1 MPLSLFHPIVQSWFR
16 DHVGLPT
23 DAQQQAWPAISSGKH
38 MLVVAPT
45 GSGKTLAAF
54 LWALDGLLT
63 GRIPGGACRILYVSP
78 LRALNN
84 DVQRNL
90 LAPLAALRNA
100 FSLAGQA
107 AADVRVMTRSGDT
120 PADERQRMARRPPEI
135 LITTPESLNILLTS
149 QRGRAALSGIRTVIL
164 DEVHAV
170 IGSKRGVHL
179 ITAIDRLVPLCGEV
193 QRVALS
199 ATVHPLERVA
209 AWVGGYENL
218 GDGPEGPYR
227 PRDVIVVRSTVAKQY
242 AVRVAFP
249 SAKASSAVGAAG
261 EEPENVWPH
270 VTREIVGALERNRST
285 LVFANSKRMVEKLTR
300 FVNETGAERVHAHH
314 GALSR
319 ETRAVV
325 EQRLKDGST
334 RGIIATN
341 SLELGI
347 DIGMLDEVLLVQTP
361 PSVASAV
368 QRIGRAGHG
377 VGDVSR
383 ATFLPLI
390 GRDVLDAAV
399 MARAVLEGAI
409 EPVKPVQGALD
420 VLAQVILSMTSAE
433 AWTPDALH
441 AFLRTSAPYHALSR
455 RQLDLVLDML
465 TGRYAHARIRE
476 LRPLLSHDR
485 VAGTLR
491 ARRGSELLVYL
502 SGGTIPDRGYF
513 RLRHA
518 DSMALIGE
526 LDEEFVWE
534 RSVGDTFTLG
544 VQSWRVE
551 RITHNDVLVRPV
563 KRGAAMA
570 PFWRGESRDRSFE
583 LSQTIAT
590 FLERADTRLEDPVFW
605 QELRTLH
612 HLGDDGVAALVRL
625 LTQQKRATAGML
637 PHRHRVIVE
646 HAVDPSAQGA
656 RGMVIVHSL
665 WGGAVHRP
673 LTMALQAAWERE
685 RGVAPDATH
694 DDACIVFDTTDPVRA
709 EELFSLVSPE
719 TVEDLLRSRL
729 ERTGYFGARFRE
741 AAGRALLLPRAG
753 FRHRNPLWLSRAK
766 GKKLLA
772 AVSAFEDFPLVVE
785 AWRECLH
792 DAFDLPA
799 LRNVL
804 EEVRR
809 GEIELHT
816 ITTSAPSPFARSV
829 TWQQTNQL
837 MYEDDTPE
845 TAGTRLRGSLIQEIL
860 HTSHLRP
867 RVPADLAAR
876 LQRKLQRTEEG
887 WSPRSEPD
895 LLDWIVERLVLPEH
909 EWESLREAVMRDHA
923 LDLDDLVTGLG
934 NKVVR
939 VHVGANPSFL
949 TAAESIPRWRF
960 ATGGKPLTITK
971 PASQGEPCAPAQ
983 VRRTAADKETEDSLS
998 DLLADLLR
1006 FHGPVSWSDVF
1017 APLGIAPDDARD
1029 ALEALVETQKVVLDR
1044 ITEGAADEQVCDAEN
1059 LERLLR
1065 TMRTGARP
1073 AFEAQPVT
1081 RIPGFLA
1088 SWQRVGARKRG
1099 VEGLQE
1105 ALDRLLGLPLA
1116 PELWETEVLP
1126 ARVDGYYTAW
1136 LDALFAETPI
1146 AWLGSSDRKVALV
1159 LAPDR
1164 ELFAHDTGPSAKERG
1179 ALDALFPHPAGRF
1192 TLDQM
1197 QSHTK
1202 ESTLGLTQKLWSLA
1216 WKGRVTTDGFL
1227 AVRRGVETKF
1237 GQGVGTAEQ
1246 GEPQGGSRRS
1256 KLGRW
1261 AAKQSSPGSWYRWP
1275 DLSVP
1280 GNALEQDEVDRDRVR
1295 VLLDRWGVL
1304 FRQLLDREAGP
1315 LRWGRVF
1322 RTLRVMELSGE
1333 VVSGQFFEGVEGA
1346 QFASPAALQTL
1357 RLPTDTDRLVWVSAA
1372 DPASACGLGLAGLGG
1387 LPRRVAGNHL
1397 ALQGDR
1403 VVVVSEGR
1411 GKRLTIHLQ
1420 PDDAALP
1427 LCLGFLSN
1435 LIGRQVQPARCIT
1448 VETINGE
1455 PASRSAYRPVLEG
1468 MFHAVRDRGM
1478 MKLMRRY

>member
-1 MPLSLFHPIVQSWFR
+1 MPLTLFHPIVQSWFR
-16 DHVGLPT
+16 DHVGRPT
-23 DAQQQAWPAISSGKH
+23 DAQGQAWPAISSGRH
-38 MLVVAPT
+38 VLVVAPT

-90 LAPLAALRNA
+90 LAPLASLRDA
-100 FSLAGQA
+100 FALAGQA

-149 QRGRAALSGIRTVIL
+149 PRGRAALSGIRTVVL

-179 ITAIDRLVPLCGEV
+179 VTAIDRLVPLCGEV

-199 ATVHPLERVA
+199 ATVHPVERVA
-209 AWVGGYENL
+209 VWVGGYENL

-227 PRDVIVVRSTVAKQY
+227 PREVAVVRSAVAKHY

-249 SAKASSAVGAAG
+249 AAKASSSFGDEADT
-261 EEPENVWPH
+261 VWPH
-270 VTREIVGALERNRST
+270 VTSEIVGALERNRST

-300 FVNETGAERVHAHH
+300 FVNDTGSDRVHAHH

-347 DIGMLDEVLLVQTP
+347 DIGTLDEVLLVQTP

-399 MARAVLEGAI
+399 MARAVIDGAI
-409 EPVKPVQGALD
+409 EPVQPIQGALD
-420 VLAQVILSMTSAE
+420 VLAQIILSMTSAE
-433 AWTPDALH
+433 PWTPDALH

-455 RQLDLVLDML
+455 CQLDRVLDML
-465 TGRYAHARIRE
+465 TGRYAHARVRE

-485 VAGTLR
+485 VTGTLR
-491 ARRGSELLVYL
+491 ARRGSDLLVYM

-518 DSMALIGE
+518 ESMALLGE

-570 PFWRGESRDRSFE
+570 PFWRGESRDRSFH
-583 LSQTIAT
+583 LSRAIGT
-590 FLERADTRLEDPVFW
+590 FLERADGHLEDPAFLR
-605 QELRTLH
+605 ELRALH
-612 HLGDDGVAALVRL
+612 HLDDDGIAALVRL
-625 LTQQKRATAGML
+625 LTQQRRAMAGML

-646 HAVDPSAQGA
+646 HAIDPSAQGA
-656 RGMVIVHSL
+656 RGMVILHTF

-685 RGVAPDATH
+685 RGVCPDATH
-694 DDACIVFDTTDPVRA
+694 DDACIVIDTTELVRA
-709 EELFSLVSPE
+709 EEIFALVSPE

-729 ERTGYFGARFRE
+729 ERTGFFGARFRE

-785 AWRECLH
+785 AWRECLQ

-799 LRNVL
+799 LRSVL
-804 EEVRR
+804 EEVRG
-809 GEIELHT
+809 GEVELHT

-837 MYEDDTPE
+837 MYQDDTPE
-845 TAGTRLRGSLIQEIL
+845 TAGTRLRGSVIQEIL

-876 LQRKLQRTEEG
+876 LQRKLQRTEAG
-887 WSPRSEPD
+887 WSPRTESD
-895 LLDWIVERLVLPEH
+895 LLDWVVERLVLPEE
-909 EWESLREAVMRDHA
+909 EWESLCEAVVRDHA
-923 LDLDDLVTGLG
+923 ISLDDLVTGLG

-939 VHVGANPSFL
+939 VRVGANPSFV
-949 TAAESIPRWRF
+949 TAAEAIPRWRF
-960 ATGGKPLTITK
+960 ATKDQPLTITQVVDQRK
-971 PASQGEPCAPAQ
+971 PCAPAKVPRQ
-983 VRRTAADKETEDSLS
+983 AAAGKDADPSLS

-1006 FHGPVSWSDVF
+1006 FHGPVSLDYVV
-1017 APLGIAPDDARD
+1017 APLGLSPDDVRD
-1029 ALEALVETQKVVLDR
+1029 AVDALVETQKVVVDR
-1044 ITEGAADEQVCDAEN
+1044 ITDDAADEQVCDAEN

-1065 TMRTGARP
+1065 MMRTGARP
-1073 AFEAQPVT
+1073 SFEAQPVE

-1088 SWQRVGARKRG
+1088 SWQRVGTGKRG

-1126 ARVDGYYTAW
+1126 SRVDGYYTAW
-1136 LDALFAETPI
+1136 LDALFAETPV
-1146 AWLGSSDRKVALV
+1146 AWLGFSDRKVAFV

-1164 ELFAHDTGPSAKERG
+1164 ELFAHDAGPTAKERAG
-1179 ALDALFPHPAGRF
+1179 LDALFPHPSGRF
-1192 TLDQM
+1192 TLDQL
-1197 QSHTK
+1197 QFHTK
-1202 ESTLGLTQKLWSLA
+1202 ESTLELTHKLWSFA

-1227 AVRRGVETKF
+1227 TVRRGADTKF
-1237 GQGVGTAEQ
+1237 GQGAGSEEGAAPPV
-1246 GEPQGGSRRS
+1246 GSRRS

-1261 AAKQSSPGSWYRWP
+1261 AAKQPSSGSWYRWP
-1275 DLSVP
+1275 DLSP
-1280 GNALEQDEVDRDRVR
+1280 PSNALEQDEVDRDRVR

-1304 FRQLLDREAGP
+1304 FRQLLEREPGP
-1315 LRWGRVF
+1315 LRWNKVF

-1357 RLPTDTDRLVWVSAA
+1357 RHPTDAERCVWMSAA
-1372 DPASACGLGLAGLGG
+1372 DPASACGLGISGLGE

-1420 PDDAALP
+1420 PDDPALQS
-1427 LCLGFLSN
+1427 CLGFLSN
-1435 LIGRQVQPARCIT
+1435 LVGRQVQPVRCVT
-1448 VETINGE
+1448 VETINGG
-1455 PASRSAYRPVLEG
+1455 AAWQSAYRPVLER

-1478 MKLMRRY
+1478 IKLMRRY